1 MSAGNPKNKESFIL
15 HFAQF
20 EAIERL
26 NLSLEDR
33 GHLLNAI
40 FQYAKERTVSDEIP
54 DIVKGAFA
62 AIQVR
67 MDEDEAA
74 YQRKIEILQENGKRG
89 GRPRKYPVEEKQEK
103 AKKANGF
110 SENQMQPNESKKT
123 LSLTVTDTVTDN
135 NIPNG
140 IISSDKQ
147 KTSSFNFDGLF
158 QFWNKTMQNV
168 AISQMR
174 GVMTEKRKKAVYVI
188 LKSYSSKEIAEVI
201 EKAARSSFLNGANER
216 KWTANFDFVFRS
228 EQFTKILEGSYDD
241 DKPNLQ
247 GMKSQSERNIEA
259 AQREAI
265 EQTAAIVEAS
275 RQDFASPDEAA
286 DYLAK
291 LDAGTDPN
299 EIFPD

>member
-26 NLSLEDR
+26 NLSLEYR

-147 KTSSFNFDGLF
+147 KTSFNFDGLF

>member
-40 FQYAKERTVSDEIP
+40 FRYAKERTVSDEIP

-67 MDEDEAA
+67 MDEDEEA
-74 YQRKIEILQENGKRG
+74 YQRKIEILQQNGKRG
-89 GRPRKYPVEEKQEK
+89 GRPRKYPVQEKQEK

-110 SENQMQPNESKKT
+110 SKNQIQPNESKKT

-147 KTSSFNFDGLF
+147 KTSFNFDGLF

-168 AISQMR
+168 AISQIR
-174 GVMTEKRKKAVYVI
+174 EMTEKRKKAVQVI
-188 LKSYSSKEIAEVI
+188 LKSHSSNEIAEVI
-201 EKAARSSFLNGANER
+201 AKAAQSSFLNGANER
-216 KWTANFDFVFRS
+216 SWTADFDFVFRS
-228 EQFTKILEGSYDD
+228 AQFTKILEGSYDD
-241 DKPNLQ
+241 DKPNSQ
-247 GMKSQSERNIEA
+247 SMKSQSERNIEA
-259 AQREAI
+259 AQREEI
-265 EQTAAIVEAS
+265 ERTAAIVAES
-275 RQDFASPDEAA
+275 HKDYSSPYEAA
-286 DYLAK
+286 DEVLK
-291 LDAGTDPN
+291 HTCDPN
-299 EIFPD
+299 EALFPDY

>member
-147 KTSSFNFDGLF
+147 KTSFNFDGLF

>member
-147 KTSSFNFDGLF
+147 KTSFNFDGLF

-247 GMKSQSERNIEA
+247 GMKSQSELNIEA

-291 LDAGTDPN
+291 LNAGTDPN

>member
-89 GRPRKYPVEEKQEK
+89 GRPRKHPVEEKQEK

-147 KTSSFNFDGLF
+147 KTSFNFDGLF

-291 LDAGTDPN
+291 LNAGTDPN